1 MTIKA
6 ILARLDALEMAR
18 QPPPP
23 PFEFDYEKSAK
34 RQRRYKRVFSLLYQ
48 NEGFDGFSR
57 RHAECLA
64 KGKHLASRLL
74 GKDEDGNR
82 HTVFSDHARFLK
94 LELESEKVAES
105 LKGRGERLWAEI
117 LAEREARGA
126 FQKTTP

>member
-23 PFEFDYEKSAK
+23 PFEFDYEAGV
-34 RQRRYKRVFSLLYQ
+34 RRTRRYRRVFDLLYQ
-48 NEGFDGFSR
+48 NEGISGFER
-57 RHAECLA
+57 RHAESLA
-64 KGKHLASRLL
+64 KGKHLRS
-74 GKDEDGNR
+74 GKRRENGEK
-82 HTVFSDHARFLK
+82 HTDYSDHLITVMMDI
-94 LELESEKVAES
+94 ESTRVSES
-105 LKGRGERLWAEI
+105 LKGRGERIWAEI